1 MKLSRNL
8 ASGMAAAVW
17 LGCLPAVEAA
27 TLEIT
32 AQFRADSAKP
42 QENKFVNTTRNSGY
56 CEQFVVLCQSAGI
69 FSLFMNVGASGGP
82 VQANHEDV
90 RQGAMLKAPAN
101 WRPVQV
107 IHSGTG
113 QTETLE
119 LRVVGLG
126 GAIGLTPEAADIVGG
141 GVSDETAYNMIFGS
155 TWWQAP
161 APCVRQGATLSHAWF
176 FWKTPVEDACAK
188 PARYQIPRFEYQG
201 LSFAYELR
209 TPNPLKMAGG
219 QYRGSLTLGVGPGQD
234 FDFGD
239 VVLPSDSALT
249 LNFTLDVEHVLKV
262 EIPPGGNRVELEP
275 REGWQAW
282 LSNGSKPTV
291 LFRDHQFRISTSSP
305 FTMRLECRY
314 MAGTECG
321 VTAPGS
327 EIYYPVDVDVTLPD
341 GLTNTNGTPV
351 IRQTVPVGA
360 FTNPV
365 RFLPVRY
372 IDRKPATLHFHIRSS
387 SVAAMLDRA
396 PDTYTGS
403 VTVIWDSEV

>member
-1 MKLSRNL
+1 MKLSRKL
-8 ASGMAAAVW
+8 ASGMAAT
-17 LGCLPAVEAA
+17 LGLACLPAVEAA
-27 TLEIT
+27 TLDIT

-42 QENKFVNTTRNSGY
+42 HENKFVNTTRNSGY

-69 FSLFMNVGASGGP
+69 FSLILGTGASGGP
-82 VQANHEDV
+82 IQANHEDV

-101 WRPVQV
+101 WRTVQV
-107 IHSGTG
+107 AHSGTG
-113 QTETLE
+113 ETETLE
-119 LRVVGLG
+119 FRVVGLG
-126 GAIGLTPEAADIVGG
+126 GAIGLTPSPADIVGG

-188 PARYQIPRFEYQG
+188 PARYLIPQFEYQG

-219 QYRGSLTLGVGPGQD
+219 QYRGSLTLGIGPGRD

-239 VVLPSDSALT
+239 VVLPNDSALT

-262 EIPPGGNRVELEP
+262 EIPAGGNRVELEP
-275 REGWQAW
+275 REGWKAW

-321 VTAPGS
+321 VTAS
-327 EIYYPVDVDVTLPD
+327 SSAIYYPVDVYVTLPEGVTGAT
-341 GLTNTNGTPV
+341 GLPV
-351 IRQTVPVGA
+351 NRQTVPVAA
-360 FTNPV
+360 FSNPA
-365 RFLPVRY
+365 RFFPLRY
-372 IDRKPATLHFHIRSS
+372 IDRKPATLHFQIRNA
-387 SVAAMLDRA
+387 SVAAMLDRE

>member
-1 MKLSRNL
+1 MKLSRKV
-8 ASGMAAAVW
+8 AGGVVTGVW
-17 LGCLPAVEAA
+17 FACLPAVDAA
-27 TLEIT
+27 VLDIT

-42 QENKFVNTTRNSGY
+42 HENKFVNTTRNSGY

-69 FSLFMNVGASGGP
+69 FSLILGTGASGGP
-82 VQANHEDV
+82 IPANHEDI
-90 RQGAMLKAPAN
+90 RQGAMLKAPVN
-101 WRPVQV
+101 WRTVQV
-107 IHSGTG
+107 SHSGTG
-113 QTETLE
+113 HTETLE
-119 LRVVGLG
+119 FRVVGLG
-126 GAIGLTPEAADIVGG
+126 GAIGLTPSPADIVGG

-176 FWKTPVEDACAK
+176 FWKTPVEDTCAK
-188 PARYQIPRFEYQG
+188 PARYLIPRFEYQG

-209 TPNPLKMAGG
+209 TPNPLQMTGG
-219 QYRGSLTLGVGPGQD
+219 QYRGSLMLGIGPGQD

-239 VVLPSDSALT
+239 VVIPNDSALT

-275 REGWQAW
+275 REGWKAW

-291 LFRDHQFRISTSSP
+291 LFRDHQFHISTSSP
-305 FTMRLECRY
+305 FTMKLECRY

-327 EIYYPVDVDVTLPD
+327 AIYYPVDVYVTLPD
-341 GLTNTNGTPV
+341 GLTNPDGTPV
-351 IRQTVPVGA
+351 NRRTVPVGS
-360 FTNPV
+360 FGNPV

-372 IDRKPATLHFHIRSS
+372 IDRKPATLHFQIRSV

-396 PDTYTGS
+396 PDTYTGA

>member
-1 MKLSRNL
+1 MKLSRKV
-8 ASGMAAAVW
+8 AGGVVTGVW
-17 LGCLPAVEAA
+17 FACLPAVDAA
-27 TLEIT
+27 VLDIT

-42 QENKFVNTTRNSGY
+42 HENKFVNTTRNSGY

-69 FSLFMNVGASGGP
+69 FSLILGTGASGGP
-82 VQANHEDV
+82 IQANHEDI
-90 RQGAMLKAPAN
+90 RQGAMLKAPVN
-101 WRPVQV
+101 WRTVQV
-107 IHSGTG
+107 SHSGTG
-113 QTETLE
+113 HTETLE
-119 LRVVGLG
+119 FRVVGLG
-126 GAIGLTPEAADIVGG
+126 GAIGMTPNPSDIVGG

-188 PARYQIPRFEYQG
+188 PSRYLIPRFEYQG

-209 TPNPLKMAGG
+209 TPNPLQMTGG
-219 QYRGSLTLGVGPGQD
+219 QYRGSLMLGIGPGQD

-239 VVLPSDSALT
+239 VVIPNDSALT

-275 REGWQAW
+275 REGWKAW

-291 LFRDHQFRISTSSP
+291 LFRDHQFHISTSSP
-305 FTMRLECRY
+305 FTMKLECRY

-327 EIYYPVDVDVTLPD
+327 AIYYPVDVYVTLPD
-341 GLTNTNGTPV
+341 GLTNPDGTPV
-351 IRQTVPVGA
+351 NRRTVPVGS
-360 FTNPV
+360 FGNPV
-365 RFLPVRY
+365 RFLPLRY
-372 IDRKPATLHFHIRSS
+372 IDRKPATLHFQIRSV

-396 PDTYTGS
+396 PDTYTGA